1 MINSGGNRFE
11 TTPRTALKAQ
21 LSLPVATFPHE
32 GASDVNSSCGFMMT
46 SESSDADTVVS
57 DLPLDAESGS
67 GTISEDSLSRKSE
80 KPNASPGFWL
90 PTATSASVP
99 GGGGHSLTR
108 RLREIAASMP
118 SYETDTSDALPPPPP
133 QRPHRRRRRNN
144 HCGGGGGAT
153 GSANECDI
161 LAMEEEL
168 RGLERRVAAAAA
180 AAEAPPLEPRARW
193 EPEAGNFC
201 KSLSTELFGNFTDN
215 EKVCFSY
222 ENLARHA
229 LAAASAASSGVETE
243 QEERVPPAPFRVEPA
258 AMPVPVESAVKRMH
272 PMRSSAPHERYSP
285 KPARKQSAATAAKKA
300 VCSSPSTPTSEYPL
314 WIRGPLATEECSSMP
329 PMGVT
334 SMWIPSSNPVVRRS
348 ASLSKKVFV
357 GREGCGGEMILPS
370 KADLGDGHG
379 QLLHGRPN
387 LALSLSLFPFLLL

>member
-1 MINSGGNRFE
+1 MINSRTNGFE
-11 TTPRTALKAQ
+11 TTTRTALKAQ
-21 LSLPVATFPHE
+21 LSLPVASFPRE
-32 GASDVNSSCGFMMT
+32 GASDVNIMMT

-57 DLPLDAESGS
+57 DIPTDAESGS
-67 GTISEDSLSRKSE
+67 GTISEDSLK

-90 PTATSASVP
+90 PTAARVP
-99 GGGGHSLTR
+99 GGGHSLTR

-118 SYETDTSDALPPPPP
+118 SYETDTSDASACVPPPPPP

-144 HCGGGGGAT
+144 HDY
-153 GSANECDI
+153 GSGDI

-168 RGLERRVAAAAA
+168 RVLEQRVAAAT
-180 AAEAPPLEPRARW
+180 EVPRARW
-193 EPEAGNFC
+193 EPEPGNFC

-229 LAAASAASSGVETE
+229 LAAASAASETE
-243 QEERVPPAPFRVEPA
+243 QEERDFRVEPAA

-285 KPARKQSAATAAKKA
+285 KPARKQPKKQT
-300 VCSSPSTPTSEYPL
+300 CSSPSTPTSEYPL
-314 WIRGPLATEECSSMP
+314 WIRGPFEESASMP

-387 LALSLSLFPFLLL
+387 LALSLFPFLLL